1 MSKKTQKEKTN
12 QTVLENGIERFE
24 FYRNGIALLPESKDQ
39 TPGVAVMIVGDKL
52 NLSFRFCSC
61 KQYSTKSCE
70 HIIEL
75 PQVYRAY
82 MKKFAISNLEE
93 DFKKNRWYRIARVM
107 ANESHETPATIQLQC
122 NEFGD
127 EKVVNV
133 FDSKGNEIL
142 SYLADANRCERFVGR
157 CSLSKKNNKRAS
169 RDKVIKKLA
178 RLTITNNERA
188 MLDRG
193 LRTRG
198 LAFRESFWYRFA
210 YHAFRESGRNDCRF
224 KTAVDERN
232 GSFVLTCTGAGGD
245 QVFRM
250 DIPRLKVKE
259 LLSDF
264 NQDSTGYEGVPT
276 HPVPLKTVFCLSLNK
291 QQELEIVPHIRF
303 EDKTGGQKLY
313 ESESLK
319 PNVYGTLIYI
329 EEKGVFGELEHSDRT
344 GWIFKDPEKKV
355 IEKAEVPD
363 FLEKFGND
371 LRKGPYLLDN
381 QVKNLKIFKQYD
393 KIEITL
399 DAIEREW
406 TWISLE
412 YRFGNTDIS
421 LQQLFNAR
429 QKGKRFI
436 ETKEGWI
443 DLHSKKLEE
452 LKVLP
457 DLGEAEIEGRKDH
470 SLKMS
475 KIDLIRFCAISS
487 KLPKIKGQ
495 KNNAALLNN
504 ILELKSITPLPQF
517 RGMTSRLREYQKI
530 GVEWLWFL
538 YENGFGG
545 LLCDDMGLGKTHQ
558 IMAFMLCLHEN
569 GYAKDPFLV
578 VCPTT
583 VLSHW
588 QRKII
593 EHAPGLNPVTYHG
606 GERNLKEAMAGCK
619 LLLTSY
625 GVMRRDIEMLEKI
638 NFSIAVFDEIQH
650 VKNSNT
656 LGYGA
661 AKNVK
666 AAIKLGL
673 TGTPIENALT
683 ELKSLMD
690 LTVPNYLGRDTDFIT
705 RYVDPIKENLNSPR
719 RKELNRLIAPFTL
732 RRMKKTVLKELPEK
746 IEDIMLCRLSEDQIG
761 LYRDAI
767 SSRAKGF
774 MKVLEDGIEPVP
786 YIHVFALLT
795 LLKQICDH
803 PALVENK
810 QNNYDRYQSGKWD
823 LFKELLSEG
832 IDSGQK
838 IVVYSQFLGMIEI
851 IRKHLEALN
860 IGFVVLTGSSRK
872 RGELI
877 ERFNEDPDCRVFV
890 GSLKAGGVGI
900 DLVAASIVIHYDR
913 WWNAAKEDQATDR
926 VHRIGQQRGVQVF
939 KLVTEGTLEEKISA
953 IIMKKK
959 DLMEHIVKE
968 DDPGLLKTFSREDI
982 L

>member
-1 MSKKTQKEKTN
+1 M
-12 QTVLENGIERFE
+12 
-24 FYRNGIALLPESKDQ
+24 
-39 TPGVAVMIVGDKL
+39 
-52 NLSFRFCSC
+52 
-61 KQYSTKSCE
+61 
-70 HIIEL
+70 
-75 PQVYRAY
+75 
-82 MKKFAISNLEE
+82 
-93 DFKKNRWYRIARVM
+93 
-107 ANESHETPATIQLQC
+107 
-122 NEFGD
+122 
-127 EKVVNV
+127 
-133 FDSKGNEIL
+133 
-142 SYLADANRCERFVGR
+142 
-157 CSLSKKNNKRAS
+157 
-169 RDKVIKKLA
+169 
-178 RLTITNNERA
+178 
-188 MLDRG
+188 
-193 LRTRG
+193 
-198 LAFRESFWYRFA
+198 
-210 YHAFRESGRNDCRF
+210 
-224 KTAVDERN
+224 
-232 GSFVLTCTGAGGD
+232 
-245 QVFRM
+245 
-250 DIPRLKVKE
+250 
-259 LLSDF
+259 
-264 NQDSTGYEGVPT
+264 
-276 HPVPLKTVFCLSLNK
+276 
-291 QQELEIVPHIRF
+291 
-303 EDKTGGQKLY
+303 
-313 ESESLK
+313 
-319 PNVYGTLIYI
+319 
-329 EEKGVFGELEHSDRT
+329 
-344 GWIFKDPEKKV
+344 

-470 SLKMS
+470 SLT
-475 KIDLIRFCAISS
+475 
-487 KLPKIKGQ
+487 
-495 KNNAALLNN
+495 LLNN

-606 GERNLKEAMAGCK
+606 GARNLKEAMAGCK

-650 VKNSNT
+650 VKNSKT

-705 RYVDPIKENLNSPR
+705 RYVD
-719 RKELNRLIAPFTL
+719 
-732 RRMKKTVLKELPEK
+732 
-746 IEDIMLCRLSEDQIG
+746 
-761 LYRDAI
+761 
-767 SSRAKGF
+767 
-774 MKVLEDGIEPVP
+774 
-786 YIHVFALLT
+786 
-795 LLKQICDH
+795 
-803 PALVENK
+803 
-810 QNNYDRYQSGKWD
+810 
-823 LFKELLSEG
+823 
-832 IDSGQK
+832 
-838 IVVYSQFLGMIEI
+838 
-851 IRKHLEALN
+851 
-860 IGFVVLTGSSRK
+860 
-872 RGELI
+872 
-877 ERFNEDPDCRVFV
+877 
-890 GSLKAGGVGI
+890 
-900 DLVAASIVIHYDR
+900 
-913 WWNAAKEDQATDR
+913 
-926 VHRIGQQRGVQVF
+926 
-939 KLVTEGTLEEKISA
+939 
-953 IIMKKK
+953 
-959 DLMEHIVKE
+959 
-968 DDPGLLKTFSREDI
+968 
-982 L
+982 